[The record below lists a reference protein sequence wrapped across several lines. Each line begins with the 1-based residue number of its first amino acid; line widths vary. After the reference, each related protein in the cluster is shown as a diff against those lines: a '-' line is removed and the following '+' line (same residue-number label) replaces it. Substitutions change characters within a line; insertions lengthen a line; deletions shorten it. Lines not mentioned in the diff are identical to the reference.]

1 MYSPFFE
8 AAATWQRVAMAQMQ
22 MMYTASTVIQI
33 RVMQMGLGIMRPD
46 EAARMVLEKPTA
58 FAKST
63 EMSMRALARNPGLC
77 SRRVGGDETCRRQ
90 DEVERAQAG
99 RHHHTAADQQDPAAE
114 IARVADGLQPENR
127 PGPGP

>member
-63 EMSMRALARNPGLC
+63 EMSMRALARNRGYAAAALEAMKPVGAKTK
-77 SRRVGGDETCRRQ
+77 SNARRLGGTTTPRRTSKT
-90 DEVERAQAG
+90 R
-99 RHHHTAADQQDPAAE
+99 R
-114 IARVADGLQPENR
+114 RK
-127 PGPGP
+127 